1 MKNNYREKIAELLAR
16 TYPELA
22 TTRRLEFKNVFG
34 AVGGYVDGRIFASC
48 GKFGF
53 ALRLS
58 PETLRALF
66 REKKAEPLKYFP
78 NGHVK
83 KEYASLHKRI
93 IEDKGRLKKLVKESV
108 QYTLS
113 HK

>member
-1 MKNNYREKIAELLAR
+1 MKNNYREQIAELLAR
-16 TYPELA
+16 AYPELA
-22 TTRRLEFKNVFG
+22 ATHRLEFNNVFG
-34 AVGGYVDGRIFASC
+34 AVGGYVNGRIFASC

-53 ALRLS
+53 ALRLN

-66 REKKAEPLKYFP
+66 REKEAGPLKYFP

-83 KEYASLHKRI
+83 KEYALLPKRI
-93 IEDKGRLKKLVKESV
+93 LEEEGRLRKLVKESV

-113 HK
+113 R

>member
-1 MKNNYREKIAELLAR
+1 MKNNYCEKIDELLAR
-16 TYPELA
+16 AYPKLA
-22 TTRRLEFKNVFG
+22 ATDLLEFKNVFG
-34 AVGGYVDGRIFASC
+34 AVGGYVNGRIFASC

-66 REKKAEPLKYFP
+66 REKKAGPLKYFP

-83 KEYASLHKRI
+83 KGYAVLSKRI
-93 IEDKGRLKKLVKESV
+93 LQNKGWLRKLVKESV

>member
-1 MKNNYREKIAELLAR
+1 MKNNYREKIDELLAQA
-16 TYPELA
+16 YPKLA
-22 TTRRLEFKNVFG
+22 ATHMLEFKNVFG
-34 AVGGYVDGRIFASC
+34 AVGGYVNSRIFASF

-53 ALRLS
+53 ALRLP

-66 REKKAEPLKYFP
+66 REKKAGPLKYFP

-83 KEYASLHKRI
+83 KEYALLYKRI
-93 IEDKGRLKKLVKESV
+93 LHDKGWLRKLVKESV